1 MGCLSV
7 ILFHSYK
14 GMCLLQRKE
23 HIHRL
28 KLYQDEKTNK
38 QTTEKNN
45 KGHITVLLL

>member
-7 ILFHSYK
+7 IPFHAHK

-28 KLYQDEKTNK
+28 KAISRWKKKQQQQQQQQKKTINDK
-38 QTTEKNN
+38 
-45 KGHITVLLL
+45 